1 MIAAHTIG
9 TELVNKHK
17 SKLEIGGHLNNLV
30 WRAMVLKVHKLDDP
44 EHIKSFAQ
52 LSFLIIRT
60 LYLTIKNQLLYLRIA
75 LEKQALYLELGLIKS
90 IRRRLI
96 MVTVPMLI

>member
-1 MIAAHTIG
+1 MDNRVVIAAHTIG

-52 LSFLIIRT
+52 LSFLIIKN
-60 LYLTIKNQLLYLRIA
+60 LIPYNQEPTII
-75 LEKQALYLELGLIKS
+75 S
-90 IRRRLI
+90 
-96 MVTVPMLI
+96 

>member
-17 SKLEIGGHLNNLV
+17 RKLEIGGHLNNLV

-44 EHIKSFAQ
+44 EHIKRFAQ
-52 LSFLIIRT
+52 LSSLIIKN
-60 LYLTIKNQLLYLRIA
+60 LIPYNQEPTII
-75 LEKQALYLELGLIKS
+75 S
-90 IRRRLI
+90 
-96 MVTVPMLI
+96 